1 MAGYQVRRRRRK
13 GCSQRRYILQYCGW
27 GNEKRSIGPMVGL
40 ACVEARRRRASLDG
54 GLGHKFQVHSF
65 LLLLPVL
72 LFSLLF
78 STAFWLPRMGG
89 GDLSVDCR
97 QSVLV
102 DGSSVLAEEV
112 SKKVREDGD

>member
-1 MAGYQVRRRRRK
+1 MRNVLSVQ
-13 GCSQRRYILQYCGW
+13 W
-27 GNEKRSIGPMVGL
+27 L
-40 ACVEARRRRASLDG
+40 AWVEERGRRASLDG

-65 LLLLPVL
+65 LLLLLPVL

-102 DGSSVLAEEV
+102 LVVVVQFLL
-112 SKKVREDGD
+112 RR